1 MEVSYKTKN
10 RVIIWCSNPTPGH
23 ISGKDKNSN
32 LKRYMHP
39 NVHCSTVYNSQN
51 MEATQLSIDRWMDKE
66 DVLYIYIYIH
76 THNGILL
83 SHKKSEIL
91 SFATTWMDVEITIL
105 SEISQRKTNIIW
117 YHLYVESKK
126 NDTNELIY
134 KTELDSQ
141 T

>member
-1 MEVSYKTKN
+1 MPFAAS
-10 RVIIWCSNPTPGH
+10 
-23 ISGKDKNSN
+23 
-32 LKRYMHP
+32 
-39 NVHCSTVYNSQN
+39 
-51 MEATQLSIDRWMDKE
+51 WMD
-66 DVLYIYIYIH
+66 L
-76 THNGILL
+76 
-83 SHKKSEIL
+83 
-91 SFATTWMDVEITIL
+91 EITIL